1 MNQKNEVAVFGGGCF
16 WCTEA
21 IFQRLRGI
29 ISVKSGYAGGTVDN
43 PSYDE
48 VSAGTTGH
56 AEVNRIEFDPS
67 ILSYNK
73 LLEIFFDIHDPTTLN
88 RQGND
93 TGPQYRSVIFYTN
106 DAQLKEAQ
114 SYLDHLKESKAFVRD
129 VVTEL
134 ESHDMSGYEFIYNI
148 RSCET
153 SKYPFILA
161 LTEGKGSSPE
171 LKTLMECGADAFGSK
186 DSIHHTLQPQI
197 QALLRLKDIYEFA
210 SEGKQLSA
218 VKALIGTYKHEF
230 GNAIAILDGMFR
242 KLIKNH
248 PMIGADAASKSI
260 QDSIK
265 RMESVLTKLSKLRE
279 YNEEVYSED
288 ANILKV
294 E

>member
-134 ESHDMSGYEFIYNI
+134 EPLKKFYPAESYHQDYYNKNSYMPYCSLVI
-148 RSCET
+148 SPKIKHFQQ
-153 SKYPFILA
+153 KY
-161 LTEGKGSSPE
+161 KE
-171 LKTLMECGADAFGSK
+171 LLK
-186 DSIHHTLQPQI
+186 DST
-197 QALLRLKDIYEFA
+197 
-210 SEGKQLSA
+210 
-218 VKALIGTYKHEF
+218 
-230 GNAIAILDGMFR
+230 
-242 KLIKNH
+242 
-248 PMIGADAASKSI
+248 
-260 QDSIK
+260 
-265 RMESVLTKLSKLRE
+265 
-279 YNEEVYSED
+279 
-288 ANILKV
+288 
-294 E
+294 